1 LINLHFYAILAPFP
15 LNKTIMHPRL
25 RITILSFPSLFAA
38 SLWVSVVWAE
48 GTLPPLKVDPRLLGL
63 PGQEPELP
71 TAPIAPASAVAPAPA
86 FTATPVAEP
95 TPTVS
100 TPLPTTEPPVARRAP
115 PATEPVQTTAPTK
128 KLAPVIAEPVSAPLP
143 ASESALFAPDKD
155 DTGLQLQPTM
165 SLSQHPPALDEN
177 SPLFITALKV
187 EGQQDTFVQ
196 ADDDVELRKPG
207 LRVNADTL
215 HYDQKLDAVDAKGHV
230 RLQTAAGV
238 MKGPDLHLNM
248 VDKTGDM
255 NTPQYAVAAEHAHGD
270 AQHLTLLGEN
280 QYTLTDARYSTCEV
294 GQEAWWLHAS
304 EMDINR
310 TTNTGVGYN
319 TWIQFKGVPILYT
332 PYISFPLHNQRKS
345 GILTPTFGT
354 TGNSGAE
361 LTLPYYWNIAP
372 NYDATFT
379 PRFMTKRGI
388 QLGSDFRYLQPKYA
402 GELQGEWLPH
412 DAITQTARSA
422 FRITHNQNFGGG
434 LTGNLNVQKVSDNDY
449 FRDLSSVVAVT
460 SQTTLPREGSL
471 NYGNGPWT
479 AGVKVQRFQ
488 TLQDA
493 LNPITPPYERVPQIT
508 AAYTKLDA
516 FGFADVRA
524 ATEYVAFDHPTN
536 VRGNRFTLNPAF
548 SVPLTRAYGYI
559 TPKFGV
565 HYTQYQLD
573 HSTTAL
579 PNTTRALPIFS
590 VDSGL
595 TFERETKY
603 YGEAFTQTLEPRLY
617 YLNVPYRD
625 QSHIPNFDSG
635 EADFNFAQIFSENRF
650 TGGDRISDANQM
662 TLALTTRFLESATG
676 QERLRAAVAQR
687 YFFRTPKVTLTSPA
701 PTDKRSDFL
710 ASVGGQISSA
720 WSLDTAWQYNSNN
733 SHTEKFN
740 VGTRYNPA
748 PGKVLNLAYRL
759 NRNTLRQFDVSGQW
773 PIANNWQL
781 VGRWN
786 YSIQDRK
793 PLETLAG
800 FEYRSGCWAVR
811 VVAHRF
817 QTGTQKATDAIF
829 MQLELSGLAGLGTN
843 PLTVLKQNIGGYTKS
858 APQTADINLDEF

>member
-1 LINLHFYAILAPFP
+1 
-15 LNKTIMHPRL
+15 MHSRL
-25 RITILSFPSLFAA
+25 RITALTFPALFAA
-38 SLWVSVVWAE
+38 TLWVSVVWADA
-48 GTLPPLKVDPRLLGL
+48 TLPALKVDPRLLGL
-63 PGQEPELP
+63 PALESETPA
-71 TAPIAPASAVAPAPA
+71 APMAPSQSETPPSPPLTVSPLTEPAPA
-86 FTATPVAEP
+86 KLVPLPAAAETPAQPLPPQQAEP
-95 TPTVS
+95 AKKVQPAPKQARV
-100 TPLPTTEPPVARRAP
+100 PP
-115 PATEPVQTTAPTK
+115 Q
-128 KLAPVIAEPVSAPLP
+128 PVIAPLSPPAAAIAPEPPQLAPEKNDM
-143 ASESALFAPDKD
+143 A
-155 DTGLQLQPTM
+155 LQLQPT
-165 SLSQHPPALDEN
+165 LTLTQHQPQAGEK
-177 SPLFITALKV
+177 SPLFISAMRLQ
-187 EGQQDTFVQ
+187 GQQDTFVQ
-196 ADDDVELRKPG
+196 ADDAVELRESD

-215 HYDQKLDAVDAKGHV
+215 HYDQQLDAVDAKGNV
-230 RLQTAAGV
+230 RLQTTAGV
-238 MKGPDLHLNM
+238 MKGPDLHLNLG
-248 VDKTGDM
+248 DKTGAM
-255 NTPQYAVAAEHAHGD
+255 TTPEYAIAAEHAHGK
-270 AQHLTLLGEN
+270 AQQLTFLGEN
-280 QYTLTDARYSTCEV
+280 QYTMTDARYSTCEV
-294 GQEAWWLHAS
+294 GKEAWWLRAS
-304 EMDINR
+304 EMEINR

-319 TWIQFKGVPILYT
+319 TWIEFQGVPILYT

-361 LTLPYYWNIAP
+361 LSLPYYWNIAP
-372 NYDATFT
+372 NYDATIT
-379 PRFMTKRGI
+379 PRYMSKRGL
-388 QLGSDFRYLQPKYA
+388 QLGSEFRYLQPNYA
-402 GELQGEWLPH
+402 GELQGEWLPY
-412 DAITQTARSA
+412 DNITQKARSA
-422 FRITHNQNFGGG
+422 FRITHNQNFGHG

-493 LNPITPPYERVPQIT
+493 LNPIVPPYERVPQIT
-508 AAYTKLDA
+508 AAYTKLDT

-536 VRGNRFTLNPAF
+536 VRGARFTLNPAF
-548 SVPLTRAYGYI
+548 SVPLTRAYGYL

-579 PNTTRALPIFS
+579 PNTTRTLPIFS
-590 VDSGL
+590 LDSGL
-595 TFERETKY
+595 TFERETQFS
-603 YGEAFTQTLEPRLY
+603 GQAFTQTLEPRLY
-617 YLNVPYRD
+617 YLNVPYKD
-625 QSHIPNFDSG
+625 QSQIPNFDSG

-650 TGGDRISDANQM
+650 TGGDRISDANQV
-662 TLALTTRFLESATG
+662 TLALTSRFLESATG

-687 YFFRTPKVTLTSPA
+687 YFFRAPKVTLTSDA
-701 PTDKRSDFL
+701 PTEKRSDFL
-710 ASVGGQISSA
+710 ASIGGQISPA
-720 WSLDTAWQYNSNN
+720 WSMDTAWQYNPNN

-740 VGTRYNPA
+740 IGARYNPA
-748 PGKVLNLAYRL
+748 AGKVVNMAYRL

-773 PIANNWQL
+773 PIAANWQV

-786 YSIQDRK
+786 YSIQDKK

-800 FEYRSGCWAVR
+800 FEYQAGCWAVR

-843 PLTVLKQNIGGYTKS
+843 PLNVLKQNIGGFTQSK
-858 APQTADINLDEF
+858 PQAADINLDEF

>member
-1 LINLHFYAILAPFP
+1 
-15 LNKTIMHPRL
+15 MHSRL
-25 RITILSFPSLFAA
+25 RLTVLALSSLFAGT
-38 SLWVSVVWAE
+38 LWVSVVWADAA
-48 GTLPPLKVDPRLLGL
+48 LPPLKVDPRLLGL
-63 PGQEPELP
+63 PALEPETP
-71 TAPIAPASAVAPAPA
+71 AAPIAQSTSEAAPLAASPVTEPLPAKPMPLPAATETPAKPVPRLPTEPAQIVQPAPK
-86 FTATPVAEP
+86 
-95 TPTVS
+95 
-100 TPLPTTEPPVARRAP
+100 R
-115 PATEPVQTTAPTK
+115 
-128 KLAPVIAEPVSAPLP
+128 LAPEPIIAPLP
-143 ASESALFAPDKD
+143 PTTAITPALSPLQPEKD
-155 DTGLQLQPTM
+155 DIALQLQP
-165 SLSQHPPALDEN
+165 SLTLIQHPPQGDEK
-177 SPLFITALKV
+177 SPLFISAMRLQ
-187 EGQQDTFVQ
+187 GQQDVFVQ
-196 ADDDVELRKPG
+196 ADDEVELRQPG

-215 HYDQKLDAVDAKGHV
+215 HYDQQLDAVDAKGNV
-230 RLQTAAGV
+230 RLQNTAGV
-238 MKGPDLHLNM
+238 MKGPDLHLNLA
-248 VDKTGDM
+248 DKTGGM
-255 NTPQYAVAAEHAHGD
+255 STPEYAIATEHAHGR
-270 AQHLTLLGEN
+270 AQQLTFLGEN
-280 QYTLTDARYSTCEV
+280 QYTMTDARYSTCDV
-294 GQEAWWLHAS
+294 GKEAWWLRAS
-304 EMDINR
+304 EMEINR

-319 TWIQFKGVPILYT
+319 TWIEFQGVPILYT
-332 PYISFPLHNQRKS
+332 PYISFPLQKQRKS

-361 LTLPYYWNIAP
+361 LSLPYYWNIAP
-372 NYDATFT
+372 NYDATIT
-379 PRFMTKRGI
+379 PRFMTKRGL
-388 QLGSDFRYLQPKYA
+388 QLGGEFRYLQPNYA
-402 GELQGEWLPH
+402 GELQGDWLPH
-412 DAITQTARSA
+412 DNVAGKTRSA
-422 FRITHNQNFGGG
+422 FRLIHDQNFGHG
-434 LTGNLNVQKVSDNDY
+434 LSGNLNVQKVSDNDY
-449 FRDLSSVVAVT
+449 FRDLSSIVAVT

-536 VRGNRFTLNPAF
+536 VRGARFTFNPAF

-573 HSTTAL
+573 HSTTGL
-579 PNTTRALPIFS
+579 PNATRTLPIFS
-590 VDSGL
+590 LDSGL
-595 TFERETKY
+595 TFERETQFS
-603 YGEAFTQTLEPRLY
+603 GQAFTQTLEPRLY
-617 YLNVPYRD
+617 YLNVPYKD
-625 QSHIPNFDSG
+625 QSQIPNFDSG

-650 TGGDRISDANQM
+650 TGGDRISDANQV

-687 YFFRTPKVTLTSPA
+687 YFFRAPKVTLTSAA

-710 ASVGGQISSA
+710 ASIGGQISPA
-720 WSLDTAWQYNSNN
+720 WSMDTAWQYNPNN

-740 VGTRYNPA
+740 IGARYNPA
-748 PGKVLNLAYRL
+748 AGKVLNMAYRL

-773 PIANNWQL
+773 PIATNWQI

-800 FEYRSGCWAVR
+800 FEYQAGCWAVR

-843 PLTVLKQNIGGYTKS
+843 PLNVLKQNIGGFTQSK
-858 APQTADINLDEF
+858 PQAADINLDEF